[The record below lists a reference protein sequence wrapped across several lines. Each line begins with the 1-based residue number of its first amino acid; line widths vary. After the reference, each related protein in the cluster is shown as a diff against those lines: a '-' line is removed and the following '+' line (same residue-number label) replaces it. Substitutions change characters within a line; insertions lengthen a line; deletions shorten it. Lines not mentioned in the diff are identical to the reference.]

1 MQTFKDAE
9 GGVLNIG
16 RSYEKYGLN
25 LKPNGDIEYVEWA
38 PSAKSISIFG
48 DFNHWNRD
56 EFYCKKNDFGCFSVT
71 IPANANGTPRIG
83 HEQKYKIQIEGPDG

>member
-16 RSYEKYGLN
+16 RSYTKYGLN
-25 LKPNGDIEYVEWA
+25 VQPNGDMIYNEWA
-38 PSAKSISIFG
+38 PNAKSISIFG

-56 EFYCKKNDFGCFSVT
+56 EFYCQKNDFGCFSVK
-71 IPANANGTPRIG
+71 IPANQDGTPRIQ
-83 HEQKYKIQIEGPDG
+83 HLHKYKI